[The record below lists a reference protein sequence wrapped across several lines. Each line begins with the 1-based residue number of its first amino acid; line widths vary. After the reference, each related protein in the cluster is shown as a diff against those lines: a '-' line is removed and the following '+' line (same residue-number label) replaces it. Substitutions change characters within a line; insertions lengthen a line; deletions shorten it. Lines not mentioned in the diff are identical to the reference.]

1 LIEADRITQKVCV
14 TATPL
19 QVKALDP
26 PAQKKKKKVVTVL
39 DFSSLSNI

>member
-26 PAQKKKKKVVTVL
+26 PAQKKKKVVTVL